1 MDSVSPYNNNNNNNS
16 NKKKDNLESKLRR
29 IKSYL
34 SFIFIF
40 LWLGEI

>member
-34 SFIFIF
+34 SFILF
-40 LWLGEI
+40 LFFCG